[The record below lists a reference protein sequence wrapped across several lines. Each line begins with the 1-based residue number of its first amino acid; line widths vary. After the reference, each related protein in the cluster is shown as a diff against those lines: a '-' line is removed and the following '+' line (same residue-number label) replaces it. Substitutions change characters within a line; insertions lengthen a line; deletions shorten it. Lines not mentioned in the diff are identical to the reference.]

1 MQIGALSI
9 TRKKTPE
16 LYCDGTHEHRVYS
29 ALKRSVL
36 KDYDSI
42 CFKCFLAA
50 QSHLQTA
57 LMPCFLH
64 LNHHNR
70 EKPDIHMWGSV
81 FIFIIYS
88 RHLL

>member
-1 MQIGALSI
+1 M
-9 TRKKTPE
+9 TTKKTPE
-16 LYCDGTHEHRVYS
+16 LYSDRTHEYR
-29 ALKRSVL
+29 ALKRFVL

-57 LMPCFLH
+57 LMPCFLN

-70 EKPDIHMWGSV
+70 EKPDIHT
-81 FIFIIYS
+81 
-88 RHLL
+88 